1 MRLLS
6 TDITKVKSLSLKDI
20 ALSVKAEYN
29 VEEGEYIQPES
40 APTAEEIA
48 YSNLVAINP
57 ALEELVSALS
67 LVSPVS
73 KQRIRVVAV
82 SPNDTPLPEINREV
96 LYRLAQKVF
105 YPDRVRFFWEGS
117 ELYEAGLYE
126 TGRTFIDYYSK
137 EEVVERIM
145 NFNKVTQERA
155 ERGLELMLQEGV
167 AIETPYAGM
176 YAIVRYI

>member
-1 MRLLS
+1 MRLRS

-20 ALSVKAEYN
+20 ELSVKPEDR

-40 APTAEEIA
+40 ASTAEEIA

-73 KQRIRVVAV
+73 KERIRVVAV

-96 LYRLAQKVF
+96 LYRVAVKVF
-105 YPDRVRFFWEGS
+105 YPDRVEFFYEG
-117 ELYEAGLYE
+117 ETHE

-155 ERGLELMLQEGV
+155 ERGLELMIQEGV
-167 AIETPYAGM
+167 ALETIYPGM
-176 YAIVRYI
+176 YSIVRYNK